1 MPNELESNIKKKRS
15 SRVKKACI
23 HCRKRKQGCDEQR
36 PCSRC
41 VHKKICCVE
50 AEPRKKEDQ
59 GCSILWKKS
68 GDQRK
73 KRNETKERKKR
84 NQTKERKKKA
94 RMIEQDTVPFPFF
107 PLLMVPSLNPS
118 FAIEQ
123 DEPYSSPRDDSSPVE
138 LSFTDDSDELFS
150 DDQDLMLLG
159 IPTGETFFET
169 MF

>member
-1 MPNELESNIKKKRS
+1 MKKK
-15 SRVKKACI
+15 
-23 HCRKRKQGCDEQR
+23 
-36 PCSRC
+36 
-41 VHKKICCVE
+41 
-50 AEPRKKEDQ
+50 AEIKEKKEMKP
-59 GCSILWKKS
+59 KKEK
-68 GDQRK
+68 REIKPK
-73 KRNETKERKKR
+73 KE
-84 NQTKERKKKA
+84 KKA